1 MPLTF
6 VVGMLPNSSVFAPI
20 TRATSSHIL
29 RDVMVEERETDVSI
43 VMSRLTPPACA
54 IRRRRTDDQRASEG
68 IRGHQRSSEVIS
80 TPARSD
86 GAEQSPASL
95 ASSAMPQLV
104 SSVGRALNRPPRCLI
119 RHRRPSR
126 SPEELHH
133 RLGWSRDLVRG
144 KRARVPPSRACPP
157 RARQAWRRVTRSP
170 RPRRSHRGWRAASPP
185 AKLSHIGQW
194 GGCAK
199 LGRLYQIREGSQA
212 IIVQSTGHTVGNGG
226 AVPPRRWRI
235 QPAAAAELIRGN
247 QRSSSEVII
256 RGHQHTSA
264 MAHAAC
270 CCPAGEPS
278 RRSRTCRVG
287 KRGRRGE
294 HLHAGSRPADVAPE
308 GAPRPFRRP
317 WLRRSSCSAC
327 APC

>member
-54 IRRRRTDDQRASEG
+54 IRRRRTDDQRASEVIRG
-68 IRGHQRSSEVIS
+68 HQRSCEVIRGHQRSSEVIS

-133 RLGWSRDLVRG
+133 HLGWSRDLVRG

-199 LGRLYQIREGSQA
+199 LGRLYQIRE
-212 IIVQSTGHTVGNGG
+212 V
-226 AVPPRRWRI
+226 VP
-235 QPAAAAELIRGN
+235 N
-247 QRSSSEVII
+247 
-256 RGHQHTSA
+256 
-264 MAHAAC
+264 
-270 CCPAGEPS
+270 
-278 RRSRTCRVG
+278 
-287 KRGRRGE
+287 
-294 HLHAGSRPADVAPE
+294 
-308 GAPRPFRRP
+308 
-317 WLRRSSCSAC
+317 
-327 APC
+327 

>member
-29 RDVMVEERETDVSI
+29 RDVMVDERETDVSI

-80 TPARSD
+80 TPAQSD

-104 SSVGRALNRPPRCLI
+104 SSVGRALNQPPRCLI

-144 KRARVPPSRACPP
+144 KRARAPPSRACPP

-199 LGRLYQIREGSQA
+199 LGRLYQIRE
-212 IIVQSTGHTVGNGG
+212 V
-226 AVPPRRWRI
+226 VP
-235 QPAAAAELIRGN
+235 N
-247 QRSSSEVII
+247 
-256 RGHQHTSA
+256 
-264 MAHAAC
+264 
-270 CCPAGEPS
+270 
-278 RRSRTCRVG
+278 
-287 KRGRRGE
+287 
-294 HLHAGSRPADVAPE
+294 
-308 GAPRPFRRP
+308 
-317 WLRRSSCSAC
+317 
-327 APC
+327 